1 MLCGEIAIEQSTNYT
16 RRAKMQELSLLSQI
30 SLYLLMALIG
40 LFALLVGGWQIMILK
55 GKAMKNPDGSSDDWH
70 KQKTHFGVAF
80 ADVFLACPASIA
92 SIVLVFVNPRWGYY
106 LLALV
111 SFWFVWANIMT
122 TATSLRFEK
131 PKINLNWLIIFP
143 SGIIVGL
150 AYIVWTF
157 VHFNTIY
164 VP

>member
-1 MLCGEIAIEQSTNYT
+1 VHD
-16 RRAKMQELSLLSQI
+16 LSVLSQI
-30 SLYLLMALIG
+30 SFYVLMALIG
-40 LFALLVGGWQIMILK
+40 LYTLLVEGWQIMVLK

-70 KQKTHFGVAF
+70 EQKTHYGIAF

-92 SIVLVFVNPRWGYY
+92 GIVLVFVSPRWGYY

-122 TATSLRFEK
+122 TATSLRFEN

-157 VHFNTIY
+157 VHFSTIY
-164 VP
+164 VS